1 MDPKQTNRWSA
12 YGTWRQAP
20 YPPDERKKLLL
31 SLSNKYRLADLE
43 LISYVQVAYGKTEQC
58 MCAYPAGLKK

>member
-1 MDPKQTNRWSA
+1 MDPNQTNRWSA

-20 YPPDERKKLLL
+20 YPLDERQKLML

-43 LISYVQVAYGKTEQC
+43 LISYVQVAYSKTEQRIC
-58 MCAYPAGLKK
+58 VYPASRRK